1 MLDVEK
7 TPRRK
12 RPRASSSHSRRKVE
26 KLLSYADIRIDGD
39 QPWDI
44 HVRNNHFYTR
54 LIAQGSLALGESY
67 MEGWWDCECLDQ
79 FFYKILSAELDSKVK
94 VYKEMFNILKSKLI
108 NYQKVSRAFDIG
120 RQHYDIGNNLYRHML
135 DRRMLYSCGY
145 WKEAST
151 LDEAQEAKLDLIF
164 RKLDLQPGMKV
175 LDIGCGWGGAARF
188 AVERYG
194 VEVVGITVSEEQL
207 RLGRK
212 TCKGLPVDL
221 RFQDYRSLKEKFDR
235 IFSIGMFEHVGYKN
249 YRSYFK
255 VAKKCLKE
263 GGMFL
268 LHTIGNNRTVTK
280 TDPWISCYIFPHS
293 LIPSAKQITDACES
307 LFVLEDWHN
316 FGVDYDKTLMAW
328 YRNFDDRWN
337 DIKQDY
343 DEIFYRM
350 WKYYLLSCAGSFRAR
365 KNQLWQI
372 VLSDRGVPGVYQ
384 SVR

>member
-221 RFQDYRSLKEKFDR
+221 RLQDYRSLKEKFDR